1 MHLHV
6 LGTVEASADGR
17 PVSLGGPKPRALLVM
32 LGLEANRTLT
42 ADQLIEGL
50 WGERPP
56 ASASKLIQTYVWRL
70 RTALGEDAGA
80 QIVTRGR
87 GYELRIDPECVD
99 ARRFERLLAVAN
111 RADEAGEPLDAAR
124 EALNLW
130 RGPALADLAD
140 EPFAAAEIR
149 RLEELRMQATELAI
163 AADLAAGRHREAA
176 AEIDVVIAEHPLRE
190 RPHAQR
196 MLALYRCGRQ
206 ADALEAYRQARR
218 MLVDQIGVEPGRELQ
233 RLHERQPPPPDR
245 PAHRPCRRTRLQRR
259 DPPPTRPRARRLVR
273 RQAPPDRRRQRTRQP
288 AGPHPHPRTGH
299 AHGIGYQQYT
309 RAHAEVLVDSIT
321 YCVLGSV
328 GLDVSGQ
335 SIPYIA
341 GWGEDGAL
349 DAIRE
354 YAQTID
360 TIARRIEDALHP
372 KPEPADDAV
381 AVEAI
386 AA

>member
-6 LGTVEASADGR
+6 LGPVEASADGR
-17 PVSLGGPKPRALLVM
+17 PVSLGGPKPRAVLVM

-163 AADLAAGRHREAA
+163 AADLAAGRHRETA

-190 RPHAQR
+190 RLHAQR

-218 MLVDQIGVEPGRELQ
+218 MLVDEIGVEPGRELQ
-233 RLHERQPPPPDR
+233 RLHEAILRHDRSLELVVLEFPRHLDAAGSPPLIGRDAELAWLR
-245 PAHRPCRRTRLQRR
+245 AHWQ
-259 DPPPTRPRARRLVR
+259 RARAGAGALLTL
-273 RQAPPDRRRQRTRQP
+273 AGARQRQD
-288 AGPHPHPRTGH
+288 
-299 AHGIGYQQYT
+299 Q
-309 RAHAEVLVDSIT
+309 V
-321 YCVLGSV
+321 GS
-328 GLDVSGQ
+328 
-335 SIPYIA
+335 
-341 GWGEDGAL
+341 GA
-349 DAIRE
+349 RG
-354 YAQTID
+354 
-360 TIARRIEDALHP
+360 
-372 KPEPADDAV
+372 
-381 AVEAI
+381 
-386 AA
+386 